1 METLQFALKKLLYS
15 IPLLIGVTFISFLLM
30 VYFGP
35 DLTYTILSKN
45 STPEQ
50 IAELHVQLGYD
61 QPFLNRY
68 ATFLKEVVTLDF
80 GKSLSSKE
88 DVSDILKRSVP
99 VSFLVALPAFI
110 IANVLGI
117 LLALYAANHRGKKND
132 KGIMVL
138 ASIGMSI
145 SFLMVVIAFQI
156 IFCTDYFNLGWF
168 PVQGWVEPPPDYP
181 DATTFEIAYY
191 YWYHYWSYVTV
202 PTLASVFVALGYNTR
217 FFRAVIVE
225 ELNKDYVRTARAYGV
240 SNRKIMIK
248 HVLKNAM
255 IPISTRII
263 ITIPFV
269 IIAGNLV
276 VEKFFGIPGV
286 GLVTYEAITNGDLP
300 IVKAVVTWTAALY
313 VLALIITDIV
323 YKMIDPRT
331 SYSQ

>member
-1 METLQFALKKLLYS
+1 METLQFALRKLLYS

-35 DLTYTILSKN
+35 DLTYTILGKN
-45 STPEQ
+45 PTPEQ
-50 IAELHVQLGYD
+50 IVEVHAQLGYD
-61 QPFLNRY
+61 KPFLQRY
-68 ATFLKEVVTLDF
+68 GMFLGEVVTLDF
-80 GKSLSSKE
+80 GSSLSSGEK
-88 DVSDILKRSVP
+88 VSAILNKSVP
-99 VSFLVALPAFI
+99 VSFMVALPAFV
-110 IANVLGI
+110 IANALGI

-132 KGIMVL
+132 KIIMVL
-138 ASIGMSI
+138 ASIGMSV

-156 IFCTDYFNLGWF
+156 IFCTSYGLNWF
-168 PVQGWVEPPPDYP
+168 PVQGWVDPPPEYP
-181 DATTFEIAYY
+181 DATTGEILYY
-191 YWYHYWSYVTV
+191 YWYYYWSYVAV

-286 GLVTYEAITNGDLP
+286 GLVTYDAITNGDLP
-300 IVKAVVTWTAALY
+300 IVKAVVTYTAILY
-313 VLALIITDIV
+313 VMALILTDIV

-331 SYSQ
+331 SYNQ

>member
-1 METLQFALKKLLYS
+1 METLQFALRKLLYS

-35 DLTYTILSKN
+35 DLTYTILGKN
-45 STPEQ
+45 PTPEQ
-50 IAELHVQLGYD
+50 IVEVQAQLGYD
-61 QPFLNRY
+61 KPFLQRY
-68 ATFLKEVVTLDF
+68 VLFLGEVVTLDF
-80 GKSLSSKE
+80 GESLSSGE
-88 DVSDILKRSVP
+88 EVSVILEKSVP
-99 VSFLVALPAFI
+99 VSFMVALPAFI

-132 KGIMVL
+132 KIIMVL
-138 ASIGMSI
+138 SAVGMSI

-156 IFCTDYFNLGWF
+156 IFCTSYGLNWF
-168 PVQGWVEPPPDYP
+168 PVQGWVNPPPDYP
-181 DATTFEIAYY
+181 DATNGEIFYY
-191 YWYHYWSYVTV
+191 YWYYYWSHVAV

-240 SNRKIMIK
+240 SNRKIMLK

-286 GLVTYEAITNGDLP
+286 GLVTYDAITNGDLP
-300 IVKAVVTWTAALY
+300 IVKAVVTWTAVLY
-313 VLALIITDIV
+313 VIALILTDIV

-331 SYSQ
+331 SYNH

>member
-1 METLQFALKKLLYS
+1 
-15 IPLLIGVTFISFLLM
+15 
-30 VYFGP
+30 
-35 DLTYTILSKN
+35 
-45 STPEQ
+45 
-50 IAELHVQLGYD
+50 
-61 QPFLNRY
+61 
-68 ATFLKEVVTLDF
+68 
-80 GKSLSSKE
+80 
-88 DVSDILKRSVP
+88 
-99 VSFLVALPAFI
+99 
-110 IANVLGI
+110 
-117 LLALYAANHRGKKND
+117 
-132 KGIMVL
+132 MVL
-138 ASIGMSI
+138 AAGGMSV

-156 IFCTDYFNLGWF
+156 IFCTSYGLNWF
-168 PVQGWVEPPPDYP
+168 PVQGWVSPPPDYP
-181 DATTFEIAYY
+181 DASTLEIFYY
-191 YWYHYWSYVTV
+191 YWYYYWSYVAV

-286 GLVTYEAITNGDLP
+286 GLVTYDAITNGDLP

-313 VLALIITDIV
+313 VIALIITDVV
-323 YKMIDPRT
+323 YKTIDPRT
-331 SYSQ
+331 SYNQ